1 LGGAAS
7 GEDPTRIPQTPRV
20 EYRVLA
26 TCSYDGENHHWDV
39 GVSRDSLT
47 IPVHRLAEIDTDSI
61 VLHIKY
67 RRDSVN
73 RRVCTMTSILEA
85 VTGDVFCM
93 HATPD
98 AKDIQPVYV
107 TGKGRQGQLLTAS
120 LALWSVVN
128 LPAFSSL
135 VIVCLLGRPVRPGLR
150 QTVTDRMQ
158 KAASRRV
165 HRPQVDRVP
174 GSHINMYI

>member
-1 LGGAAS
+1 MSNAEADSPAAPAASSGSLGGAAS
-7 GEDPTRIPQTPRV
+7 GEDPPRIPQTPRV

-73 RRVCTMTSILEA
+73 RRVCTMTSILEST
-85 VTGDVFCM
+85 TGDVFCM
-93 HATPD
+93 HATTD
-98 AKDIQPVYV
+98 AREHQPIFV
-107 TGKGRQGQLLTAS
+107 TGKGRGKG
-120 LALWSVVN
+120 N
-128 LPAFSSL
+128 F
-135 VIVCLLGRPVRPGLR
+135 
-150 QTVTDRMQ
+150 
-158 KAASRRV
+158 
-165 HRPQVDRVP
+165 
-174 GSHINMYI
+174 